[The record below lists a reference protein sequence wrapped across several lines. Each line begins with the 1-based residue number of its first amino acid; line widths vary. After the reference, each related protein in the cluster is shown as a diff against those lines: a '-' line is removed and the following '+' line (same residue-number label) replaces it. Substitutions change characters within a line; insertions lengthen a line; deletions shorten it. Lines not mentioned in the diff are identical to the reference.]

1 VAPPA
6 QVSVRRWPKEP
17 DMKRYAIVPG
27 VVLVLI
33 VLAEVYFGTVF
44 NESVR
49 HPLDLP
55 AMLFVAPGLLLNKF
69 LQLNLSFDGHS
80 HSAVIWISGG
90 VYAALAAAI
99 SALVRTMR
107 KRHSRQI
114 HQ

>member
-1 VAPPA
+1 
-6 QVSVRRWPKEP
+6 
-17 DMKRYAIVPG
+17 MKIYAIVAG

-69 LQLNLSFDGHS
+69 LHLDLPFDGHS